1 MLVVSDTS
9 ALSNLAIID
18 RLDLLREQFGSV
30 HMPPAVAAELKAL
43 RDSEAGRLLT
53 RAVHDGWLLT
63 LPLPEEAPFPT
74 ELHGLDAGETEALR
88 LALFITA
95 DRVLMDEQ
103 EGRQR
108 ASSLGIRTIGV
119 LGVLLSARKAGV
131 IPSLKDEILKLR
143 RDARFFISKPLEAQL
158 LAAAGE

>member
-9 ALSNLAIID
+9 PLSNLAIIG
-18 RLDLLREQFGSV
+18 RLELLREQFGTV
-30 HMPPAVAAELKAL
+30 HMPPAVARELDAL
-43 RDSEAGRLLT
+43 RDSAARRLLT

-63 LPLPEEAPFPT
+63 MPLPADAPASEE
-74 ELHGLDAGETEALR
+74 LRGLDPGETEALR
-88 LALFITA
+88 LALSIAA

-103 EGRQR
+103 EGRQC
-108 ASSLGIRTIGV
+108 ASILGIRTIGV
-119 LGVLLSARKAGV
+119 LGVLLSAKKAGV
-131 IPSLKDEILKLR
+131 IPSLQAEVHKLR

>member
-9 ALSNLAIID
+9 ALSNLAIIG
-18 RLDLLREQFGSV
+18 RLELLREQFGTV
-30 HMPPAVAAELKAL
+30 YMPPAVEHELAAL
-43 RDSEAGRLLT
+43 RDPAARSLLT
-53 RAVHDGWLLT
+53 RAAADGWLLT
-63 LPLPEEAPFPT
+63 LPLPSAAPFPD

-88 LALFITA
+88 LALSISA

-119 LGVLLSARKAGV
+119 LGVLLAARKAGA

-158 LAAAGE
+158 LGAAGE